1 MKYIKYLWYLIR
13 HRWFVMIECFKEGL
27 IWQGLVHDLD
37 KFRWD
42 SFKCYSDF
50 MDSKRFTTS
59 IPEALYSRTGNRKM
73 NMVWLRHR
81 KTNKHHWQYYCYG
94 RKEPARIPHRYL
106 LEMICDWKGAI
117 RGHRSDLTLGLWYEK
132 NKDRMILN
140 PYTRLALDR
149 VMQWSIAYELYTG
162 YRKPK
167 GEKK

>member
-13 HRWFVMIECFKEGL
+13 HKWFVMIECFKEGL

-59 IPEALYSRTGNRKM
+59 IPEGLYARTGSRKM

-94 RKEPARIPHRYL
+94 RKEPMEMEYEYIM
-106 LEMICDWKGAI
+106 EMICDWKGAI
-117 RGHRSDLTLGLWYEK
+117 RGHNREVKVWDWYSK
-132 NKDRMILN
+132 NRDGMVLH
-140 PYTRLALDR
+140 PDTRIWIDFLMLIMKED
-149 VMQWSIAYELYTG
+149 ENT
-162 YRKPK
+162 K
-167 GEKK
+167 